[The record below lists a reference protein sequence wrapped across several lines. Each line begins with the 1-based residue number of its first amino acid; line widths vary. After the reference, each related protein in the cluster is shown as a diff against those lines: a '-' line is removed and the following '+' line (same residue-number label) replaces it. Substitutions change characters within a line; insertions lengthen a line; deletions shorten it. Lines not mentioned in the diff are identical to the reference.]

1 MRFGYD
7 RPAMLY
13 RRVNGAPNTE
23 EAMASIVFAILLVI
37 AIFWSGWAG
46 HRFWIGPSIKRH
58 CIPRAWMALCIDP
71 TRTGGPLV
79 VGV

>member
-1 MRFGYD
+1 
-7 RPAMLY
+7 
-13 RRVNGAPNTE
+13 
-23 EAMASIVFAILLVI
+23 MASIVFAVLLVI

-71 TRTGGPLV
+71 TRTGGTLV